1 MALQRALKAVR
12 LEATDRIPNWEFLSN
27 PAFEHALTG
36 IDPYQ
41 HPQQS
46 ALRMI
51 ELLDL
56 DIAGIPLNDNPLPSM
71 PENGVDAEGHR
82 VGRWGGGATWRWD
95 WGKQFQSEKEVLSYR
110 PLENLDLSRVSM
122 PVARDYS
129 VPVGDLVAEFADD
142 LEKSQGLLG
151 DRALSSAPG
160 FYNTFFMW
168 PLLTF
173 GWNLFLTTAMH
184 YPQEMAR
191 IMDDFGQISLKV
203 FTAWAEVQPTLFVSH
218 DDICYTRG
226 TIFSPSWLHCNV
238 YPWYERLWE
247 ILHQKGVKVLFMS
260 DGNVD
265 EVVDDV
271 FACGADGIMGE
282 PYTNL
287 ENIALR
293 YPDKIILGNIDNRI
307 LATGDRDTIYA
318 EVKRCTSFG
327 LDCPG
332 YFYSVSNHIPYNLPV
347 DAVRHYFDACNKLGR
362 R

>member
-1 MALQRALKAVR
+1 MALQRAIKAVN
-12 LEATDRIPNWEFLSN
+12 LETTDRIPNWEFLSN
-27 PAFEHALTG
+27 PEFEYALTG

-51 ELLDL
+51 EILDL
-56 DIAGIPLNDNPLPSM
+56 DIAGAPLSDDPLPPL
-71 PENGVDAEGHR
+71 PENGVDIDGHR
-82 VGRWGGGATWRWD
+82 VGRWGGGSTWRWN
-95 WGKQFQSEKEVLSYR
+95 WGDQFNTEAEVLAYQ
-110 PLENLDLSRVSM
+110 PLENLDLHGVSM

-129 VPVGDLVAEFADD
+129 VSIGDLTTEFTDQ
-142 LEKSQGLLG
+142 LEKSQELLQ
-151 DRALSSAPG
+151 DSALSGVPG
-160 FYNTFFMW
+160 YYNTFFMW

-173 GWNLFLTTAMH
+173 GWELFLTTALQH
-184 YPQEMAR
+184 PEEMAR

-226 TIFSPSWLHCNV
+226 AIFNPVWLRRYV
-238 YPWYERLWE
+238 YPWYERLWGV
-247 ILHQKGVKVLFMS
+247 LHQKGVKVLFMS

-287 ENIALR
+287 KDIAKR
-293 YPDKIILGNIDNRI
+293 YPDKILLGNIDNRV
-307 LATGDRDTIYA
+307 LASGDKDAIYA
-318 EVKRCTSFG
+318 EVKRCTNFG

-347 DAVRHYFDACNKLGR
+347 DAVRHYFDACDIYGR